1 MRQNLH
7 LYIGDM
13 EVEFNQPPDILYTY
27 QTTELTNPTV
37 IKNSFSKQITIY
49 GSPQN
54 NNIFGQ
60 YWNVERLQGTSNGIG
75 AYFNPSKKVPFTL
88 YINGDIYESGYVKL
102 DEVKIVEGKSVEYN
116 ITLYGGLGQ
125 FFYNLSTDW
134 NTGNKRSLADLNYYK
149 WSESTEPLDLSF
161 TINKETVASAWTG
174 INGNDIQSVINF
186 APVYAGI
193 PDKIDA
199 DKVVM
204 NFNNLSGFSSSV
216 TIDNKTY
223 STSNGYALATLPQK
237 LMAEEVRDYRS
248 YLQTPIIRV
257 KNVIEAICRKE
268 NNSGLYDNGYE
279 VELDR
284 DFFNTSN
291 PYYYDSWMTLP
302 SLTNLEFSTGGG
314 IPTAWTGTW
323 TSAVTNNNYTYTFPL
338 AEPIT
343 EQNTTV
349 TMSFDLAVVVPVMDG
364 TGTVVS
370 DLYMY
375 YTRLKGRGT
384 RVYYRNAYGI
394 QLYASNSLT
403 SNENVLAGTNVKWL
417 TGEQKYDYNDAV
429 ASGQYSP
436 KYNSGQVDVLVGN
449 FVNCPNSIQYIFNKR
464 LTFTCDLPVGSTC
477 FKLQLAFTNSSNNS
491 DRFKLSTSTQAN
503 TGTLR
508 DIYSVMPFKTV
519 PSDDK
524 AITIQKID
532 NGSSYSNRY
541 ISKQMLLGTD
551 FSPCD
556 FLLSYCKQ
564 FGLYIYKDR
573 VEDKIYIKTRKNFYH
588 RDNIIDIQDKVDRL
602 KDITVKPL
610 NIDYGFFALTNSGV
624 SSSFYDD
631 YVNKYG
637 KVYGQK
643 IIATGYDFNADTKNL
658 IDSVFKGAVQAKEMS
673 QYFYT
678 PNSKVHPYMYNS
690 VKYALYED
698 GDYESGSTD
707 VNAPF
712 KVITE
717 EFEPYDGEFAG
728 YDYVSKPMFYDA
740 SRKPLGTE
748 YTMLFFN
755 GYESIPASYNWNLT
769 DDIGVM
775 YKLNNNP
782 CWLMTTT
789 SADTN
794 GNVIALPIT
803 QFPRFSRWYE
813 GNKWMIYSWDFG
825 SPRELYVPN
834 MTNNDEGN
842 IYWNYFKTY
851 YEDSYDVNSKV
862 VEAYVINKD
871 FTQEDLRNFYWFDN
885 SIWRLN
891 KIEDYNVTSFE
902 GTKCEFV
909 KVQDVNNYTNEEAT
923 TELWIKVTLDKYVLP
938 ISGGTLIGTVRTSD
952 NFGWQIEGIGI
963 SPTGDSA
970 YTVDISPESWG
981 SSGNFFITAG
991 TNSGYD
997 KTITINVT
1005 AGDIGGSV
1013 QFIQSGVLGGISVSP
1028 TALTFAASGE
1038 SLTLSVTNPSSNEWE
1053 AVGRPNWVVAYP
1065 LSGSATA
1072 STITLT
1078 ASRNEGD
1085 ERTGSFVIWNKT
1097 KDETIIIPVT
1107 QKFGLN
1113 SLSFEN
1119 LNWVTDIAGSGGTA
1133 TKNNCSYSVYAY
1145 NSLGNYIDV
1154 TSSATVTG
1162 SLYVPYSGIET
1173 RHSAGTLTLTAEYE
1187 GVTCTGSVVVYQD
1200 EVYKDYLKF
1209 TFVSGGTWTY
1219 YNGEGFNIE
1228 YSINDGSWQTSEVGA
1243 EHTTTVSVS
1252 SGDTIRVRGTNAT
1265 YNPNGLGGNEE
1276 TKGRFGGTSYY
1287 NLSGN
1292 IVALC
1297 GGVNYESV
1305 TALTGVQAFAEI
1317 FKNSNIIS
1325 AGNLIIPSSVTMT
1338 GECYAGLFRGCTSLT
1353 IVPTL
1358 PSSNLGDACYE
1369 AMFDGCTSLASV
1381 PANYLPATTLTTYCY
1396 ASMFKGCT
1404 SLTQAP
1410 ELPAT
1415 TLEYACYY
1423 YMFYGCTNLN
1433 YIKCLA
1439 TDISA
1444 YACTDYWVSNVA
1456 STGTFVKNN
1465 TMKDWSI
1472 GVNGIP
1478 TNWTVQNESG
1488 QTETLSI
1495 ENLTQL
1501 NKVSASGGTVTS
1513 ADCSFNVYY
1522 DNGLEVSDVKYMATI
1537 TGYLTVPSTT
1547 LKTEHIAGTL
1557 VLTATYS
1564 GLTATAS
1571 TPIIQNSVLASQ
1583 YLTFDIT
1590 SAGRIYWRYKSG
1602 NRPRYSKDNGA
1613 TWNMLSSY
1621 INVSENEKV
1630 LVKADTG
1637 GAFGT
1642 FSGSTA
1648 GFKLSGNIM
1657 SLVSGSS
1664 FENLDTIT
1672 ATGMCMNMFNSC
1684 TGLTDASDLLLP
1696 ATTLS
1701 KRCYAYMFYNCASLT
1716 TAPKLPATTLTEYC
1730 YQNMFSNCSSLT
1742 SAPELPATTL
1752 ANGCYQFM
1760 FQGCT
1765 SLTQA
1770 PELPATTLVQFCY
1783 QYMFIDC
1790 SNLNYIKCLA
1800 TTNMGMLNTTD
1811 YWVNGVA
1818 ATGTFVKNPAATWE
1832 TGASGIP
1839 EGWVVQDAST
1849 GDTGNVQLNLSGG
1862 TIMLGTDCSAN
1873 FNSPSTAFT
1882 VNGLGICGFNGD
1894 VNIGIVGESTYMFST
1909 VEQDDLSAVTI
1920 TYDWSHDSITY
1931 LNAAT
1936 LVLNFDDGTT
1946 QKIAYIS
1953 YTNGVSSTVVDL
1965 RDYFTPDATK
1975 NVNLTINA
1983 SIV

>member
-37 IKNSFSKQITIY
+37 IKNSFSKQIVIY
-49 GSPQN
+49 GSPIN

-102 DEVKIVEGKSVEYN
+102 DEVKIVEGKSIEYN

-149 WSESTEPLDLSF
+149 WTESTEPLDLSF

-174 INGNDIQSVINF
+174 IDGNDVHSVINF
-186 APVYAGI
+186 APVYGGI
-193 PDKIDA
+193 PDNIDA
-199 DKVVM
+199 DKAVM
-204 NFNNLSGFSSSV
+204 NFSGLSGFDSSV

-223 STSNGYALATLPQK
+223 TTSNGYALATLPQK

-268 NNSGLYDNGYE
+268 NNSGLYDNGYD
-279 VELDR
+279 VELDS

-291 PYYYDSWMTLP
+291 PYYYDSRMTLP
-302 SLTNLEFSTGGG
+302 SLTNLEFSTEGGV
-314 IPTAWTGTW
+314 PTAWTGTW
-323 TSAVTNNNYTYTFPL
+323 TSAATNNVYTYTFPL

-349 TMSFDLAVVVPVMDG
+349 TMSFDLSVVVPVMDG
-364 TGTVVS
+364 TGTVVN

-375 YTRLKGRGT
+375 YTRGT
-384 RVYYRNAYGI
+384 RVYYRNAYGL

-403 SNENVLAGTNVKWL
+403 SNENVLAGSDVKWL
-417 TGEQKYDYNDAV
+417 TGTQKYDYSDAV
-429 ASGQYSP
+429 ATGQYSK
-436 KYNSGQVDVLVGN
+436 KYNNSNVEVLVGN
-449 FVNCPNSIQYIFNKR
+449 FVNCPQSIQYKFSQRI
-464 LTFTCDLPVGSTC
+464 TFTCDLPVGSTC
-477 FKLQLAFTNSSNNS
+477 FKLQLAFTNSSNSS
-491 DRFKLSTSTQAN
+491 DRFKLSTSTSPN

-524 AITIQKID
+524 TITIQKLD
-532 NGSSYSNRY
+532 DGSSYSNRY

-602 KDITVKPL
+602 KDISVKPL

-624 SSSFYDD
+624 SSSFYND
-631 YVNKYG
+631 YVSKYG

-678 PNSKVHPYMYNS
+678 PNAKVHPYMYNS
-690 VKYALYED
+690 VKYALYEN

-740 SRKPLGTE
+740 SRKALGTE

-755 GYESIPASYNWNLT
+755 GYESVPARYNWNLT
-769 DDIGVM
+769 DDIGAM

-909 KVQDVNNYTNEEAT
+909 KVQDVNNYTNEDAT

-938 ISGGTLIGTVRTSD
+938 VSGGTLIGTVRTSD
-952 NFGWQIEGIGI
+952 NFGWNIEGISI
-963 SPTGDSA
+963 LPTGDTA
-970 YTVDISPESWG
+970 YTVTVSPESWG
-981 SSGNFFITAG
+981 SSGNFFVTAG

-997 KTITINVT
+997 KIITINVT

-1013 QFIQSGVLGGISVSP
+1013 QFIQSGELGGLSVSP

-1038 SLTLSVTNPSSNEWE
+1038 SLTLSVTSPSSNEWE
-1053 AVGRPNWVVAYP
+1053 VVGNPNWVIYYP
-1065 LSGSATA
+1065 TSGA
-1072 STITLT
+1072 STAETITII
-1078 ASRNEGD
+1078 APRNDGD

-1097 KDETIIIPVT
+1097 NDETIVV
-1107 QKFGLN
+1107 
-1113 SLSFEN
+1113 SLSQLAMPYLRLVPSSVFITSEGGVATIDVQSNVDWRIKISGETQLTGLTIEN
-1119 LNWVTDIAGSGGTA
+1119 FAWTSDFPSYAGSYQTKDYSTFNVMAYYDDGTSA
-1133 TKNNCSYSVYAY
+1133 
-1145 NSLGNYIDV
+1145 DV
-1154 TSSATVTG
+1154 TSEATISGMVTLEENTGTTRKTVLAPISANYQGLNKAETKTGYQAGYVPPPPVTVNDYLTFEIISGTGYIFWKCTNNNFRKTIEYEINESGDWYTLTSSTG
-1162 SLYVPYSGIET
+1162 SEYVEV
-1173 RHSAGTLTLTAEYE
+1173 SAGDK
-1187 GVTCTGSVVVYQD
+1187 V
-1200 EVYKDYLKF
+1200 K
-1209 TFVSGGTWTY
+1209 
-1219 YNGEGFNIE
+1219 
-1228 YSINDGSWQTSEVGA
+1228 
-1243 EHTTTVSVS
+1243 
-1252 SGDTIRVRGTNAT
+1252 VRGNLT
-1265 YNPNGLGGNEE
+1265 
-1276 TKGRFGGTSYY
+1276 GTGYENYYSYFSVY
-1287 NLSGN
+1287 DVNFKLRGN
-1292 IVALC
+1292 IMSLIDSTGFA
-1297 GGVNYESV
+1297 
-1305 TALTGVQAFAEI
+1305 TATT
-1317 FKNSNIIS
+1317 
-1325 AGNLIIPSSVTMT
+1325 IPSYSLQKLFENNT
-1338 GECYAGLFRGCTSLT
+1338 GLTDASDVLIPATSIDYVSMQYMFRGCTSL
-1353 IVPTL
+1353 VKAPYFYEVAL
-1358 PSSNLGDACYE
+1358 GGSSCRG
-1369 AMFDGCTSLASV
+1369 MFSGCTS
-1381 PANYLPATTLTTYCY
+1381 
-1396 ASMFKGCT
+1396 
-1404 SLTQAP
+1404 
-1410 ELPAT
+1410 
-1415 TLEYACYY
+1415 
-1423 YMFYGCTNLN
+1423 LN

-1439 TDISA
+1439 TTA
-1444 YACTDYWVSNVA
+1444 GEGYTTDWVQGVA
-1456 STGTFVKNN
+1456 STGTFVKNPN
-1465 TMKDWSI
+1465 TTWVT

-1478 TNWTVQNESG
+1478 SGWTVWNSG
-1488 QTETLSI
+1488 EGDLNFVFAATEDYGEFNI
-1495 ENLTQL
+1495 EVTTTGVDNVANVDGISET
-1501 NKVSASGGTVTS
+1501 GTIATGFTS
-1513 ADCSFNVYY
+1513 ATTFSVGVQNLNSLGQGTRHIGISYAATPSYNFE
-1522 DNGLEVSDVKYMATI
+1522 EVQ
-1537 TGYLTVPSTT
+1537 
-1547 LKTEHIAGTL
+1547 AGQFTWQ
-1557 VLTATYS
+1557 S
-1564 GLTATAS
+1564 GLQYEQGK
-1571 TPIIQNSVLASQ
+1571 II
-1583 YLTFDIT
+1583 
-1590 SAGRIYWRYKSG
+1590 
-1602 NRPRYSKDNGA
+1602 
-1613 TWNMLSSY
+1613 Y
-1621 INVSENEKV
+1621 IQV
-1630 LVKADTG
+1630 
-1637 GAFGT
+1637 
-1642 FSGSTA
+1642 
-1648 GFKLSGNIM
+1648 
-1657 SLVSGSS
+1657 
-1664 FENLDTIT
+1664 
-1672 ATGMCMNMFNSC
+1672 
-1684 TGLTDASDLLLP
+1684 
-1696 ATTLS
+1696 
-1701 KRCYAYMFYNCASLT
+1701 Y
-1716 TAPKLPATTLTEYC
+1716 
-1730 YQNMFSNCSSLT
+1730 
-1742 SAPELPATTL
+1742 
-1752 ANGCYQFM
+1752 
-1760 FQGCT
+1760 
-1765 SLTQA
+1765 
-1770 PELPATTLVQFCY
+1770 
-1783 QYMFIDC
+1783 
-1790 SNLNYIKCLA
+1790 
-1800 TTNMGMLNTTD
+1800 
-1811 YWVNGVA
+1811 
-1818 ATGTFVKNPAATWE
+1818 
-1832 TGASGIP
+1832 
-1839 EGWVVQDAST
+1839 
-1849 GDTGNVQLNLSGG
+1849 
-1862 TIMLGTDCSAN
+1862 
-1873 FNSPSTAFT
+1873 
-1882 VNGLGICGFNGD
+1882 
-1894 VNIGIVGESTYMFST
+1894 
-1909 VEQDDLSAVTI
+1909 
-1920 TYDWSHDSITY
+1920 
-1931 LNAAT
+1931 
-1936 LVLNFDDGTT
+1936 
-1946 QKIAYIS
+1946 
-1953 YTNGVSSTVVDL
+1953 
-1965 RDYFTPDATK
+1965 
-1975 NVNLTINA
+1975 
-1983 SIV
+1983 